1 MTDTNAFKAAV
12 MRKGL
17 TMAILAKK
25 IGVTEATLSYKAN
38 NLRQFKTAEVQAI
51 KRILGLT
58 VEERD
63 AIFFA
68 DDAEQRSTF

>member
-17 TMAILAKK
+17 TMAFLAEK

-38 NLRQFKTAEVQAI
+38 NLRQFKMAEVQAI

-58 VEERD
+58 AEERD

-68 DDAEQRSTF
+68 DDVEQRSTF

>member
-1 MTDTNAFKAAV
+1 MTDTNAFKASV

-17 TMAILAKK
+17 TMAILAEK

-38 NLRQFKTAEVQAI
+38 NLRQFKMAEAQAI

-58 VEERD
+58 AEERD

-68 DDAEQRSTF
+68 DDVEQRSTF

>member
-17 TMAILAKK
+17 TMAILAEK

-38 NLRQFKTAEVQAI
+38 NLRQFKMAEVQAI

-58 VEERD
+58 AEERD

-68 DDAEQRSTF
+68 DDVEQRSTF